1 MGEWNRHYIS
11 ILVIARYWAISY
23 YIRILNI
30 PLRRRLPLGRVAKYN
45 AAIAIPIPI
54 IANAIAG
61 PALPLHAPPVARL
74 QGTIASIEITQPIKF
89 SISMKKCVVAKAVKI
104 ESEVRVSIIAIKWFA
119 ILVTDEVPV
128 IVSTKF
134 STRESIT
141 FKI

>member
-74 QGTIASIEITQPIKF
+74 QGTIASIVATVPIKF
-89 SISMKKCVVAKAVKI
+89 ARSIKYCFAVD
-104 ESEVRVSIIAIKWFA
+104 AIKSA
-119 ILVTDEVPV
+119 
-128 IVSTKF
+128 
-134 STRESIT
+134 
-141 FKI
+141 